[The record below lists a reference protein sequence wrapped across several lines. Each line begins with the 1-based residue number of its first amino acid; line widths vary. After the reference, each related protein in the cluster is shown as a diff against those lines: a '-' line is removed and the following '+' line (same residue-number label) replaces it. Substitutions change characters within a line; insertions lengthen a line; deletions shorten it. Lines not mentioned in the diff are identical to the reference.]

1 MRVMSRICRWIVP
14 LKRFPVFL
22 CALML
27 IRSAAADVIVTQGTD
42 FGVDVFPGD
51 GRVAMDLLGNIW
63 VLPASGG
70 QARMM
75 TDGLLP
81 ARQPRWSPDGSKI
94 LYQAS
99 APDAASLW
107 LLDVESSSPSRIGS
121 ESFFDQHASW
131 HPDGERIV
139 YSSQRG
145 NTGFDIWETDLPT
158 GLSWRI
164 SSHPGD
170 EIEPVWSKN
179 GRHLAYIRKSD
190 DRYALVLRRHGA
202 AEIDL
207 LVSDQP
213 LSSPSWR
220 PDGSLLTI
228 LRHDGD
234 ELSLNI
240 VILSNPPLVR
250 QFAAGEDFFASPV
263 SWLNRQQMLYTADG
277 FIKTRD
283 FGDQRAQP
291 LPFRA
296 MVEDPETRPRTVIAR
311 RELAIVDAPGERLVI
326 RGARLFDGIWN
337 RYRDRMD
344 VLIDSGRIAAVEPSR
359 DWQDAT
365 VLDLGNVT
373 ILPGFIDTWSAMPA
387 GPVQQSGPRMLSY
400 GVTTIVTDDPVHDQK
415 LWESEQTPGPR
426 VLSASDID
434 TSAEDNDKHTVF
446 FVKVPAGVAD
456 DSATREAIQNWQAR
470 GVPVL
475 AESWNT
481 GLRIGADLLLGA
493 DALPSS
499 PVGSQ
504 YQDMQVAVRQHP
516 VTLVSGLAD
525 AGTPGISSLL
535 NSRQARELG
544 QNAVPRRRFSSVPEL
559 AATSSAIV
567 LGSKPNG
574 LPPGLALH
582 AELRALASAGLRGDQ
597 VLQAT
602 GNGAAVVLGL
612 DNQIGRITPGA
623 AADLVLVNGDPL
635 RNAADALAIVA
646 VVRNGRFFSL
656 VSLLERA
663 NSATGVE

>member
-1 MRVMSRICRWIVP
+1 MP
-14 LKRFPVFL
+14 LKRFSIFL
-22 CALML
+22 CTLL
-27 IRSAAADVIVTQGTD
+27 LVRSAAADVLVTQGTN
-42 FGVDVFPGD
+42 FGIDVFPGD

-63 VLPASGG
+63 ILPARGG

-81 ARQPRWSPDGSKI
+81 AQQPRWSPDGTKI

-99 APDAASLW
+99 LPDATSLW
-107 LLDVESSSPSRIGS
+107 LLDVESSSPTRIGDD
-121 ESFFDQHASW
+121 SFFDQHASW

-139 YSSQRG
+139 YSSRRD
-145 NTGFDIWETDLPT
+145 NTGFDLWETDLPT

-164 SSHPGD
+164 SSHPDD
-170 EIEPVWSKN
+170 EIEPVWSKD
-179 GRHLAYIRKSD
+179 GRHLAYISKSN

-202 AEIDL
+202 AEVDL

-220 PDGSLLTI
+220 PDGSLITI
-228 LRHDGD
+228 LRHNGD
-234 ELSLNI
+234 ELSLDI
-240 VILSNPPLVR
+240 VILSNPPLVHP
-250 QFAAGEDFFASPV
+250 FAAGEDFFAAPV
-263 SWLNRQQMLYTADG
+263 SWQNRQQLLYTADG

-283 FGDQRAQP
+283 FGDRRP
-291 LPFRA
+291 RLLHFRA
-296 MVEDPETRPRTVIAR
+296 TVEKPKTRPRTVIAR
-311 RELAIVDAPGERLVI
+311 RELEIVDPPGERLVI
-326 RGARLFDGIWN
+326 RGARLFDGIWSQ
-337 RYRDRMD
+337 YRKHMD
-344 VLIDSGRIAAVEPSR
+344 VLIDSGRIMAIEPSR

-373 ILPGFIDTWSAMPA
+373 ILPGFIDAWSAMPV
-387 GPVQQSGPRMLSY
+387 GPVQQAGPRMLSY
-400 GVTTIVTDDPVHDQK
+400 GVTTIVTDDPVHDSN
-415 LWESEQTPGPR
+415 LWESEHTPGPR
-426 VLSASDID
+426 VLSASDIN
-434 TSAEDNDKHTVF
+434 TAKEDDDRPRLF
-446 FVKVPAGVAD
+446 FLTVPADDTD
-456 DSATREAIQNWQAR
+456 DSAIREAVRDWQAR

-475 AESWNT
+475 AESWKT

-493 DALPSS
+493 NSLPSS
-499 PVGSQ
+499 PLGGQ
-504 YQDMQVAVRQHP
+504 YQDLQVAVRQGP

-525 AGTPGISSLL
+525 AGTPGIASLL

-544 QNAVPRRRFSSVPEL
+544 QDIAPRQRFASVPEL
-559 AATSSAIV
+559 AAGSSAIV

-582 AELRALASAGLRGDQ
+582 AELRALAAAGLRGDQ
-597 VLQAT
+597 VLLAT
-602 GNGAAVVLGL
+602 GNEAAMLLGL

-635 RNAADALAIVA
+635 GNAADALSIVA

-663 NSATGVE
+663 NSPASVE

>member
-1 MRVMSRICRWIVP
+1 
-14 LKRFPVFL
+14 
-22 CALML
+22 
-27 IRSAAADVIVTQGTD
+27 
-42 FGVDVFPGD
+42 
-51 GRVAMDLLGNIW
+51 
-63 VLPASGG
+63 
-70 QARMM
+70 M

-81 ARQPRWSPDGSKI
+81 ARQPRWSPDGTKI

-99 APDAASLW
+99 SPDAASLW
-107 LLDVESSSPSRIGS
+107 LLDVESSSPSRIGDG
-121 ESFFDQHASW
+121 SFFDQHASW
-131 HPDGERIV
+131 HPEGDRIV
-139 YSSQRG
+139 YSSQRD

-158 GLSWRI
+158 GLSWKI
-164 SSHPGD
+164 SNHPDD

-190 DRYALVLRRHGA
+190 DQYALVLRRHG
-202 AEIDL
+202 ETEVDL
-207 LVSDQP
+207 MVSDQP

-240 VILSNPPLVR
+240 VILANPPLVR

-263 SWLNRQQMLYTADG
+263 SWKNRQQLLYTADG
-277 FIKTRD
+277 VIKTRN
-283 FGDQRAQP
+283 FGDRRPQ
-291 LPFRA
+291 LLHFRA
-296 MVEDPETRPRTVIAR
+296 TVEEPEIRPKTVIAR
-311 RELAIVDAPGERLVI
+311 RELEVIDPPRGRLVI
-326 RGARLFDGIWN
+326 RGARVFDGIWTQ
-337 RYRDRMD
+337 YRHRMD
-344 VLIDSGRIAAVEPSR
+344 VLIDSGRIVAVEPSR

-373 ILPGFIDTWSAMPA
+373 ILPGFIDAWSAMPA
-387 GPVQQSGPRMLSY
+387 GPSQQSGPRMLSY
-400 GVTTIVTDDPVHDQK
+400 GVTTIVTDDPVDDRN
-415 LWESEQTPGPR
+415 LWESEQSPGPR
-426 VLSASDID
+426 VLSASDISTATEHGD
-434 TSAEDNDKHTVF
+434 QPPLY
-446 FVKVPAGVAD
+446 FVKVPAGDAD
-456 DSATREAIQNWQAR
+456 DSAMREAVKRWQAQ

-475 AESWNT
+475 AESWHT
-481 GLRIGADLLLGA
+481 GLGIGADLLLGA
-493 DALPSS
+493 NSLPSS
-499 PVGSQ
+499 PVGGQ
-504 YQDMQVAVRQHP
+504 YQDLQVTARQDP
-516 VTLVSGLAD
+516 VTLISGLAD

-544 QNAVPRRRFSSVPEL
+544 QNTVPRRRFSSVPEL
-559 AATSSAIV
+559 PAGSSAIV

-597 VLQAT
+597 VLLAT
-602 GNGAAVVLGL
+602 GSGAATVLGL

-635 RNAADALAIVA
+635 GNAADALSIVA

-663 NSATGVE
+663 NAAPSVE

>member
-1 MRVMSRICRWIVP
+1 
-14 LKRFPVFL
+14 
-22 CALML
+22 ML
-27 IRSAAADVIVTQGTD
+27 LRSAAADVIVTQGTN
-42 FGVDVFPGD
+42 FAVDVFPGD

-63 VLPASGG
+63 ILQARGG

-75 TDGLLP
+75 TDGRLP
-81 ARQPRWSPDGSKI
+81 ARQPRWSPDGTKI

-99 APDAASLW
+99 LPDAASLW
-107 LLDVESSSPSRIGS
+107 LLDVESSSSSRIGD

-139 YSSQRG
+139 YSSRRDS
-145 NTGFDIWETDLPT
+145 TGFDIWETDLPT
-158 GLSWRI
+158 GLNWKI
-164 SSHPGD
+164 SSHPDD

-202 AEIDL
+202 AEVDL

-220 PDGSLLTI
+220 PDGSLITI
-228 LRHDGD
+228 LQHNGD

-250 QFAAGEDFFASPV
+250 QFAAGEDFFAAPV
-263 SWLNRQQMLYTADG
+263 SWQNRQQLLYTADG

-283 FGDQRAQP
+283 FGDRRPQ
-291 LPFRA
+291 LLHFRA
-296 MVEDPETRPRTVIAR
+296 TVEEPETRPKTAIAR
-311 RELAIVDAPGERLVI
+311 RELEIVDPPGVRLVI
-326 RGARLFDGIWN
+326 RGSRLFDGIWS
-337 RYRDRMD
+337 RYRNRMD
-344 VLIDSGRIAAVEPSR
+344 VLIDSGRIVAIEPSR
-359 DWQDAT
+359 AWQDAT

-373 ILPGFIDTWSAMPA
+373 ILPGFIDAWSAMPA
-387 GPVQQSGPRMLSY
+387 GPVQQSGPRMLAY
-400 GVTTIVTDDPVHDQK
+400 GVTTIVTDDPVHDK
-415 LWESEQTPGPR
+415 NLWESEHTPGPR

-434 TSAEDNDKHTVF
+434 TATEDDDKPPLF
-446 FVKVPAGVAD
+446 FIKVPAGDPD
-456 DSATREAIQNWQAR
+456 DSAMREAVREWQAR

-481 GLRIGADLLLGA
+481 GLGIGADLLLGA
-493 DALPSS
+493 NSLPIS
-499 PVGSQ
+499 PVGGQ
-504 YQDMQVAVRQHP
+504 YQDLQVAVRQDP
-516 VTLVSGLAD
+516 VTLISGLAD

-535 NSRQARELG
+535 NSRQVRELG
-544 QNAVPRRRFSSVPEL
+544 QNPVPRRRFSSVPEL
-559 AATSSAIV
+559 PAGSAAIV

-582 AELRALASAGLRGDQ
+582 AELRALASAGLRGEQ
-597 VLQAT
+597 VLLAT
-602 GNGAAVVLGL
+602 GNGAALVLGL

-635 RNAADALAIVA
+635 GNAADALSIVA

-663 NSATGVE
+663 NSAASVE

>member
-1 MRVMSRICRWIVP
+1 
-14 LKRFPVFL
+14 
-22 CALML
+22 
-27 IRSAAADVIVTQGTD
+27 
-42 FGVDVFPGD
+42 
-51 GRVAMDLLGNIW
+51 MDLLGNIW
-63 VLPASGG
+63 VLPARGG
-70 QARMM
+70 QAQII

-94 LYQAS
+94 LYQTS
-99 APDAASLW
+99 SPDAASLW
-107 LLDVESSSPSRIGS
+107 LLDVESSTASRIGS

-139 YSSQRG
+139 FSSQRG
-145 NTGFDIWETDLPT
+145 DTGFDIWETDLPT
-158 GLSWRI
+158 GLRWRL

-179 GRHLAYIRKSD
+179 GRNLAYIRRND
-190 DRYALVLRRHGA
+190 DRYTLVLRRHGQ
-202 AEIDL
+202 AEIDV
-207 LVSDQP
+207 LVSEQP

-228 LRHDGD
+228 LKQDGG
-234 ELSLNI
+234 ELSINM
-240 VILSNPPLVR
+240 VILSEPPLVR
-250 QFAAGEDFFASPV
+250 EFAAGEDFFVSPV
-263 SWLNRQQMLYTADG
+263 SWLNRQQLLYTADG
-277 FIKTRD
+277 VIKTRNFAD
-283 FGDQRAQP
+283 LRSQP

-296 MVEDPETRPRTVIAR
+296 AVGVPEKRPKTVIAKH
-311 RELAIVDAPGERLVI
+311 ELDIADAPDNRLVI

-344 VLIDSGRIAAVEPSR
+344 VLIDGGRIAAIEARR
-359 DWQDAT
+359 DWEDAT

-387 GPVQQSGPRMLSY
+387 GPAQQSGPRMLAY
-400 GVTTIVTDDPVHDQK
+400 GVTTIVTDDPTHAEN
-415 LWESEQTPGPR
+415 LWEGEQSPGPR
-426 VLSASDID
+426 VLAASDIG
-434 TSAEDNDKHTVF
+434 TAIEEGGEHPYF
-446 FVKVPAGVAD
+446 FVKVPAGDAD
-456 DSATREAIQNWQAR
+456 DIATREAVQSWQAR

-481 GLRIGADLLLGA
+481 GLGVGADLLVGIGS
-493 DALPSS
+493 LPSS
-499 PVGSQ
+499 PVGGQ
-504 YQDMQVAVRQHP
+504 YQDMQVAVRQDP
-516 VTLVSGLAD
+516 VTLISGLAD
-525 AGTPGISSLL
+525 AATPGISSLL

-544 QNAVPRRRFSSVPEL
+544 QGALAARRYSSVPEL
-559 AATSSAIV
+559 AATSSSIV

-602 GNGAAVVLGL
+602 GSGAAQILGL
-612 DNQIGRITPGA
+612 ENQIGRITPGA
-623 AADLVLVNGDPL
+623 LADLVLVNGDPL
-635 RNAADALAIVA
+635 SNAVDALSIVA

-663 NSATGVE
+663 KAATSVE